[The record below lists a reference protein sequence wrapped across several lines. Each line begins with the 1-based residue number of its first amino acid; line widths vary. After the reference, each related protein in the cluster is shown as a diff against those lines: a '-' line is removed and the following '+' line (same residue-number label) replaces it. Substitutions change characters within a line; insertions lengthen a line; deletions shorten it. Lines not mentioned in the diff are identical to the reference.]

1 MNVGRGGQR
10 NDVAASLQAPG
21 RWHAS
26 TSMHEAREGHTAT
39 LLPDGRVLVTG
50 GDLHGARFLASCELY
65 DPCGMSWQR
74 AAPLATPRAAHT
86 ATLLEDGCV
95 LVAGGVNSWGT
106 VASAEAYDPTVDAW
120 SERATLCTQR
130 SGHAAVRLAGGLV
143 LCTGGMNLGR
153 MPPAHLSS
161 VELYDPILDLW
172 DGAASMRW
180 PRAGHSATVLD
191 DTTVLVVGGNGPG
204 GPSGAAEVYR
214 ARSDTWESIEWGEV
228 VCGCSTATPLGQ
240 GRVLVAGGSACGVQD
255 PGHAGVAPELRP
267 ADRTAALYCHG
278 TRRLRLV
285 PEMAVGR
292 QHHAATLLADG
303 GVLVTGGSNGG
314 SRILDDT
321 EIHDPVTAA
330 WACAGHLGTP
340 RMFHTGTLLP
350 TGDVLVAGGLSR
362 LGATLS
368 SLDSAEIF
376 SPVGRG

>member
-1 MNVGRGGQR
+1 MSAGRGGR
-10 NDVAASLQAPG
+10 WNDVAAALQAPG
-21 RWHAS
+21 RWHSSAP
-26 TSMHEAREGHTAT
+26 MHDAREGHTAT

-65 DPCGMSWQR
+65 DPLGMSWHR

-86 ATLLEDGCV
+86 ATLLEDGGV

-106 VASAEAYDPTVDAW
+106 LASAEAYDPTVDAW
-120 SERATLCTQR
+120 SDRATLGTER

-153 MPPAHLSS
+153 IPPAHLSS

-172 DGAASMRW
+172 DGAADMRW

-191 DTTVLVVGGNGPG
+191 DTTALVVGGNGPG

-214 ARSDTWESIEWGEV
+214 VRTDTWESIEWGEV
-228 VCGCSTATPLGQ
+228 VCGCCTATSLGQ
-240 GRVLVAGGSACGVQD
+240 GRVLVAGGSPSAVGGS
-255 PGHAGVAPELRP
+255 GHDGVAPELRP

-285 PEMAVGR
+285 REMAVGR
-292 QHHAATLLADG
+292 QHHVATLLTDG

-330 WACAGHLGTP
+330 WAWAGRLGTP

-350 TGDVLVAGGLSR
+350 TGDVLVAGGLGR
-362 LGATLS
+362 LGAELS
-368 SLDSAEIF
+368 SLDSAELF
-376 SPVGRG
+376 SPGCRG